1 MAVAYILAHFDDE
14 YFATPR
20 IRRAAGDQWFL
31 YIADYAAP
39 ALTAR
44 RLAES
49 RAYLARLGVPAERV
63 IHVGA
68 GSGALDGQVHRH
80 LPGLLSRLAAE
91 LARIGAVERLVVT
104 AWEGGHM
111 DHDACAALA
120 VKVAGATPIDQI
132 TLYNGPGLPGRLFR
146 AGVPLAENGPLVRT
160 RLSASEW
167 LAFAAGVRAFPSQ
180 ARTWM
185 GLWPVMFASYLRRG
199 FSHQALDPARV
210 RERPHA
216 GPLLYERMYGITYAE
231 VAASIRT
238 AWSPSSSNG
247 PVQGDQKGSNSKV

>member
-1 MAVAYILAHFDDE
+1 MAIAHILAHFDDE
-14 YFATPR
+14 YFATPL
-20 IRRAAGDQWFL
+20 IARAEGDQWFF
-31 YIADYAAP
+31 YIADYATP
-39 ALTAR
+39 ELSAR

-49 RAYLARLGVPAERV
+49 QTYLASLGVPPERV

-80 LPGLLSRLAAE
+80 LPDLLPRLTAA
-91 LARIGAVERLVVT
+91 LARVGPVDRFVVT

-120 VKVAGATPIDQI
+120 VRVAGQTPIDQI

-146 AGVPLAENGPLVRT
+146 AGAPLAENGPLIRT
-160 RLSASEW
+160 QLSRAEW

-185 GLWPVMFASYLRRG
+185 GLWPVMFANYLRRG
-199 FSHQALDPARV
+199 FAHQGLDPARV

-216 GPLLYERMYGITYAE
+216 GTLLYERMYRVTYAE

-238 AWSPSSSNG
+238 AWPAG
-247 PVQGDQKGSNSKV
+247 

>member
-1 MAVAYILAHFDDE
+1 MAIVHILAHFDDE
-14 YFATPR
+14 YFATPL
-20 IRRAAGDQWFL
+20 IARAGGDQWFL
-31 YIADYAAP
+31 YIADYATP
-39 ALTAR
+39 ALSAR

-80 LPGLLSRLAAE
+80 LPDLLPRLTAA
-91 LARIGAVERLVVT
+91 LTRIGPVERFVVT

-120 VKVAGATPIDQI
+120 VQVAGATPVDQI

-146 AGVPLAENGPLVRT
+146 AGSPLAENGPLIRT
-160 RLSASEW
+160 RLSRAQW

-180 ARTWM
+180 GKTWL
-185 GLWPVMFASYLRRG
+185 GLWPVMFANYLRKG
-199 FSHQALDPARV
+199 FAHQALAPARV
-210 RERPHA
+210 GQRPHA
-216 GPLLYERMYGITYAE
+216 GPLLYERMYGVTYAE

-238 AWSPSSSNG
+238 AWPAGSPGN
-247 PVQGDQKGSNSKV
+247 PPA

>member
-1 MAVAYILAHFDDE
+1 MAIVYILAHFDDE
-14 YFATPR
+14 YFATPL
-20 IRRAAGDQWFL
+20 IARAGGDQWLL
-31 YIADYAAP
+31 YIADYATP
-39 ALTAR
+39 ALSAR

-49 RAYLARLGVPAERV
+49 RTYLAGLGVPAERV

-80 LPGLLSRLAAE
+80 LPDLLPRLTAA
-91 LARIGAVERLVVT
+91 LTRIGPVERFVVT

-120 VKVAGATPIDQI
+120 VQVAGATPIDQI

-146 AGVPLAENGPLVRT
+146 AGSPLAENGPLIRT
-160 RLSASEW
+160 RLSRAQW

-180 ARTWM
+180 GKTWL
-185 GLWPVMFASYLRRG
+185 GLWPVMFANYLRKG
-199 FSHQALDPARV
+199 FAHQALAPARV
-210 RERPHA
+210 GQRPHA
-216 GPLLYERMYGITYAE
+216 GPLLYERMYGVTYAE

-238 AWSPSSSNG
+238 AWPAGSPGN
-247 PVQGDQKGSNSKV
+247 PPA